1 MQVEVLDAST
11 LTDAKA
17 QAIAE
22 LIVKI
27 WPKPDVTVEMRKAR
41 GVEML
46 CDYAGPHE
54 QRPRAFVVWQDDRV
68 IAHAAFV
75 TRTIGTEQGELTIA
89 GLARVC
95 TDPESRGMGLGPM
108 VVRPVF
114 DLVDEGVF
122 PFSLFQTSR
131 EVQPFYERLG
141 CCEIDNPIINSFA
154 EVEDEEKSP
163 FKDAV
168 AMRYPSSGKW
178 PTGEI
183 DLRGPGY

>member
-1 MQVEVLDAST
+1 MQVEVLDART
-11 LTDAKA
+11 LTEAKA
-17 QAIAE
+17 LAIAK
-22 LIVKI
+22 LIVKV
-27 WPKPDVTVEMRKAR
+27 WPKPDVTVSMRQERGLEMI
-41 GVEML
+41 
-46 CDYAGPHE
+46 CDYKGPTE
-54 QRPRAFVVWQDDRV
+54 QRPRAFVVWQDEAA

-75 TRTIGTEQGELTIA
+75 TRTVSTSAGEMTIA

-95 TDPESRGMGLGPM
+95 TDPDSRGMGLGPM

-114 DLVDEGVF
+114 DLVDAGAF

-141 CCEIDNPIINSFA
+141 CCEIINPIVNSLGA
-154 EVEDEEKSP
+154 GEETSP

-168 AMRYPSSGKW
+168 AMRYPSKGHW
-178 PTGEI
+178 PEGEI